1 MARDRY
7 LWNAGEETI
16 HRENR
21 QPPPS
26 KKSKWENFWYYHK
39 VHVAIILIV
48 ALLAGEFI
56 REMVLKREPDYE
68 VALLTQSGYSD
79 RFLTAL
85 ESELEKYGTDLNK
98 DGRVLVQVNSYVIV
112 TQKGVQVQD
121 PNVQIASVARFS
133 VDLQNGHS
141 MIYLTDDANFR
152 EIRKQGEAFTYVDGS
167 LPAKNAKDDGNMRV
181 PWEKCKLLADF
192 RPKPGEEAN
201 AAEETRAVQSLKGL
215 SISMR
220 AIEGTP
226 LAEKEGIREYYTASR
241 RLFEKLVYGR

>member
-39 VHVAIILIV
+39 AHVAIILIV

-98 DGRVLVQVNSYVIV
+98 DGRSGSGPERPDRERGPFFRGSAERPQH
-112 TQKGVQVQD
+112 
-121 PNVQIASVARFS
+121 
-133 VDLQNGHS
+133 DLP
-141 MIYLTDDANFR
+141 
-152 EIRKQGEAFTYVDGS
+152 DG
-167 LPAKNAKDDGNMRV
+167 
-181 PWEKCKLLADF
+181 
-192 RPKPGEEAN
+192 
-201 AAEETRAVQSLKGL
+201 
-215 SISMR
+215 
-220 AIEGTP
+220 
-226 LAEKEGIREYYTASR
+226 
-241 RLFEKLVYGR
+241 